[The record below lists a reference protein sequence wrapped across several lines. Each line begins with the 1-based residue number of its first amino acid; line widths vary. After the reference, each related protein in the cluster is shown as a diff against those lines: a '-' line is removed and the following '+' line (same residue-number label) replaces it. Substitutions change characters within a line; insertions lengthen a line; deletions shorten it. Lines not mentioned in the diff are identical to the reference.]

1 MKKSPGAVLGLCL
14 LFLAGSLALDFLWA
28 SPARAARQLKIGFVY
43 IAPVGDA
50 GWSFSHDQ
58 ARRSLGRDPDN
69 ITVMAENVPENEI
82 DDVIRTMAENGCN
95 IIITTSYGYLQ
106 ATAKAAKTYPDI
118 TFLHCSGDQTG
129 PNLSVYFGRIY
140 QARYLSGLVAGGMS
154 KSGRIGYVA
163 AFPLPEVIRG
173 INAFTLGVRELNP
186 EAEVRV
192 LWTKSWYDPVLE
204 ADAAL
209 ALIDGGAD
217 VIAQHQDSTAAQEA
231 AQERGVWSVGY
242 HSDMSA
248 FAPKA
253 QLTAAIWNWINFYR
267 DVVDKVRRGEWKSA
281 DLWLGMDSGAVD
293 IAPCGPMVPEAL
305 RERVLARKAEIVSG
319 AYTVFAG
326 PVADQDGKI
335 KIAPGTVPSDE
346 ELLRMDWFTQGVSA
360 ADFTPEEE

>member
-1 MKKSPGAVLGLCL
+1 MKKLIRSFFGLALLGLCICL
-14 LFLAGSLALDFLWA
+14 GAG
-28 SPARAARQLKIGFVY
+28 PAQAARQMKIGFVY

-82 DDVIRTMAENGCN
+82 AGVIRTMAENGCD
-95 IIITTSYGYLQ
+95 IIVTTSYGYLP
-106 ATAKAAKTYPDI
+106 ATVEAAAAYPQI
-118 TFLHCSGDQTG
+118 TFLHCSGDQTA
-129 PNLSVYFGRIY
+129 PNLSVYFGRMY
-140 QARYLSGLVAGGMS
+140 QARYLSGMVAGGMS
-154 KSGRIGYVA
+154 KSGRLGYVA

-173 INAFTLGVRELNP
+173 INAFTLGAREVKP

-192 LWTKSWYDPVLE
+192 LWTKNWYDPMLE

-253 QLTAAIWNWINFYR
+253 HLAAAVWNWINFYR
-267 DVVDKVRRGEWKSA
+267 DVVDKARRGEWKSG
-281 DLWLGMDSGAVD
+281 DFWLGMDTGAVD
-293 IAPCGPMVPEAL
+293 ISPFGPMVPEEL
-305 RERVLARKAEIVSG
+305 RQRVLERKKDIVSG
-319 AYTVFAG
+319 KYAVFTG
-326 PVADQDGKI
+326 PVIDNRGKSR
-335 KIAPGTVPSDE
+335 IAPGAQPTDE
-346 ELLRMDWFTQGVSA
+346 DLLRMDWFTQGVTAS
-360 ADFTPEEE
+360 DFTPPEE